1 MGNQMNERKV
11 GTEYYRGRKIT
22 IWESYNPYTG
32 KWDTEYGNAQEPI
45 FKTLDDAQKSIDR
58 DIGTR

>member
-11 GTEYYRGRKIT
+11 GSTTYRGHKII
-22 IWESYNPYTG
+22 IWECLNPYTN
-32 KWDTEYGNAQEPI
+32 KWETEYGNAQEPI